1 MLSLHRYRMLD
12 LSRTLPGPFSSHIL
26 ADLGM
31 EVIKVEEPEP
41 RYGVG
46 RDSLTPANPTAEE
59 EVRSAAY
66 NIVARNKKS
75 IALDLLDPKK
85 RPASQQLF
93 YRLVQQAD
101 VILDGYRPGTVQ
113 WMGVDYETVKA
124 YNPKIIYCA
133 LTGYGQDG
141 PYAKRPSHGWEMEA
155 VAGVTPMGRDGSPL
169 RLPVSLGELIG
180 TLYAT
185 TCVLGALLHRDA
197 TGEGQ
202 YLDVSLTAAAMSTM
216 VLPAAQHIRREEGPP
231 PRAGA
236 TEASHA
242 FLKCK
247 DGKWIHTGNTE
258 TIFWEN
264 FCKALGRPEWI
275 PLRRSRGPEADRMNQ
290 EIEEIFL
297 TKTRNEWLD
306 ILVKAET
313 CVAPVNDIGEA
324 LEDPQM
330 RHVGMAWEMQHPTF
344 GPITQ
349 LGFPVRFS
357 GSALQPGGFA
367 PVLGQHTRE
376 VLRDAGYTEAEIA
389 GLERDGIVKS
399 WEQVS
404 LEPGRA

>member
-1 MLSLHRYRMLD
+1 MLSLHHYRMLD
-12 LSRTLPGPFSSHIL
+12 LCRMFPGPFASHNL

-46 RDSLTPANPTAEE
+46 RDPLTPANPTAED
-59 EVRSAAY
+59 EVRTAAY

-85 RPASQQLF
+85 RSASQQVF

-101 VILDGYRPGTVQ
+101 IILDGYRPGVLQ

-141 PYAKRPSHGWEMEA
+141 PYAKRPAHGGQMNA
-155 VAGVTPMGRDGSPL
+155 VGGVTPLGRDGRPL
-169 RLPVSLGELIG
+169 TLPVPLGDVVG
-180 TLYAT
+180 ALYAT
-185 TCVLGALLHRDA
+185 TCILGALLHRDA

-202 YLDVSLTAAAMSTM
+202 YLDVSLTAAAMATM
-216 VLPAAQHIRREEGPP
+216 VMPASHHVQREEDPP
-231 PRAGA
+231 PRAA
-236 TEASHA
+236 EAS
-242 FLKCK
+242 LSNIKCK
-247 DGKWIHTGNTE
+247 DGKWISTGNSE
-258 TIFWEN
+258 NIFWEN
-264 FCKALGRPEWI
+264 FCNVLGRPEWI
-275 PLRRSRGPEADRMNQ
+275 PLHRRHGPEVDRMNQ
-290 EIEEIFL
+290 EIEKIFL
-297 TKTRNEWLD
+297 TKTRDEWLD

-313 CVAPVNDIGEA
+313 CVAPVNHIGEA

-330 RHVGMAWEMQHPTF
+330 RHVGMTWEMQHPTL
-344 GPITQ
+344 GPIKQ

-357 GSALQPGGFA
+357 GSALQPGEFA

-376 VLRDAGYTEAEIA
+376 ILGGAGYTEAEIA

-399 WEQVS
+399 WEQAS
-404 LEPGRA
+404 MKPGRA